1 MYRPLGTGKLTSGEA
16 LELAVVEA
24 PDPDW
29 ADRLRS
35 FLRHKGP
42 PYDGHID
49 RALDQPLDGL
59 RTYFYVGCVDGE
71 PVTHVMVSGARGF
84 GVLGH
89 VYTVPEW
96 RRRGAYGQLMAVQMD
111 DVRALGFTHLT
122 LSTGFGSKPYEIYGS
137 FGFRSAVPE
146 SGQMFWF
153 TKPRSDPSPAPAG
166 DASIRPTRWDDWGAV
181 CFTLAH
187 ELLAG
192 ELTPRSPALG
202 IDEHA
207 SAEGSFLELLGQL
220 QLAGAQSQVA
230 EGPDGGIAGWC
241 HVVPSPLTLG
251 GAWLLDLHVLP
262 GFEHLLG
269 DLLDRIDWPQRP
281 VVFVATA
288 DIGAYERPL
297 AASGFTNAAVLPTGT
312 HGEPARELTLWWR
325 TATTR

>member
-29 ADRLRS
+29 AGRLKS

-49 RALDQPLDGL
+49 RALDKSLDGL

-71 PVTHVMVSGARGF
+71 PVTHVMISGARGF

-96 RRRGAYGQLMAVQMD
+96 RRRGAYAQLMAVQMD

-122 LSTGFGSKPYEIYGS
+122 LSTGFGSKPYEIYSS
-137 FGFRSAVPE
+137 FGFRSTVPE

-153 TKPRSDPSPAPAG
+153 AQPGNDVLPAAG
-166 DASIRPTRWDDWGAV
+166 DVSIRPTRWDDWGAV

-187 ELLAG
+187 ELVAG
-192 ELTPRSPALG
+192 ESTPRSPALG
-202 IDEHA
+202 IDARA
-207 SAEGSFLELLGQL
+207 SAEGSFLRLLGQL
-220 QLAGAQSQVA
+220 EVAGAQSQVA
-230 EGPDGGIAGWC
+230 EGPDGGIVGWC
-241 HVVPSPLTLG
+241 HLVPSPLTLG

-262 GFEHLLG
+262 GYEDLLG
-269 DLLDRIDWPQRP
+269 RLLDKVEWPLRP
-281 VVFVATA
+281 VVLPITDGA
-288 DIGAYERPL
+288 GAYERPV
-297 AASGFTNAAVLPTGT
+297 AAAGFTNVGPL
-312 HGEPARELTLWWR
+312 PARGHDGSDRDLALWWR
-325 TATTR
+325 TAATG